1 MTFVSETKVIPIF
14 PLDLVLFPNQDLPLR
29 IFEPR
34 YKQMIDDCMLGEK
47 EFGVCLGHNSATLSN
62 WQAPYDIGTLAKIVD
77 CKDVDSTSGHLFINV
92 RGRRKFR
99 IIRLISPS
107 LKKTDDYDPFTVEGA
122 KTIEQLHHS
131 DGVEKKMYI
140 QAEIEMISE
149 IDESISLNDWE
160 NLVDLW
166 KIKIKKT
173 NGNTDL
179 TSHQLDH
186 VLEQYYLKTET
197 PTMEYIYSL
206 CALASQTPLDL
217 QPILEC
223 TNLEQLLERTTK
235 LLESD
240 ISQE

>member
-1 MTFVSETKVIPIF
+1 VSETKVIPIF

-34 YKQMIDDCMLGEK
+34 YKQMVDDCMLGGK
-47 EFGVCLGHNSATLSN
+47 EFGICLGHDSTTLSN
-62 WQAPYDIGTLAKIVD
+62 WQAPYNIGTIAKIVD
-77 CKDVDSTSGHLFINV
+77 CKDVDSTSGHLFLNV

-99 IIRLISPS
+99 IIHLIPPS
-107 LKKTDDYDPFTVEGA
+107 LKKTEDYDPFTVDGTKA
-122 KTIEQLHHS
+122 IELLHHS

-149 IDESISLNDWE
+149 IDESISLVDWE

-166 KIKIKKT
+166 KNKIKKST
-173 NGNTDL
+173 GNSDL

-197 PTMEYIYSL
+197 PTMEYVHSL
-206 CALASQTPLDL
+206 CALASETPLDL

-223 TNLEQLLERTTK
+223 TNMDQLLESSVK

-240 ISQE
+240 INNE

>member
-1 MTFVSETKVIPIF
+1 MSETKIIPIF

-34 YKQMIDDCMLGEK
+34 YKQMIDDCMLREK
-47 EFGVCLGHNSATLSN
+47 EFGICLGHDSATLSN
-62 WQAPYDIGTLAKIVD
+62 WQAPYNIGTLAKIVD
-77 CKDVDSTSGHLFINV
+77 CKDVDSTSGHLFVNV

-99 IIRLISPS
+99 ITRLISPS
-107 LKKTDDYDPFTVEGA
+107 LKKTNDYDPFTVEGA
-122 KTIEQLHHS
+122 KTIEQLHHN

-166 KIKIKKT
+166 KNKIKKT
-173 NGNTDL
+173 NANSDL

-197 PTMEYIYSL
+197 PTMEYIHSL

-217 QPILEC
+217 QPILESA
-223 TNLEQLLERTTK
+223 NLEQLIQRTTT

-240 ISQE
+240 INHE

>member
-1 MTFVSETKVIPIF
+1 MNETKVIPIF

-34 YKQMIDDCMLGEK
+34 YKQMVDDCMLGEK
-47 EFGVCLGHNSATLSN
+47 EFGICLGHDSATLSN
-62 WQAPYDIGTLAKIVD
+62 WQAPYDIGTIAKIVD
-77 CKDVDSTSGHLFINV
+77 CKDVDSTSGHLFLNV

-99 IIRLISPS
+99 IIHLIPPS
-107 LKKTDDYDPFTVEGA
+107 LKKTEDYDPFTVDGT

-149 IDESISLNDWE
+149 IDESISLVDWE

-166 KIKIKKT
+166 KNKIKKST
-173 NGNTDL
+173 GNSDL

-197 PTMEYIYSL
+197 PTMEYVHSL
-206 CALASQTPLDL
+206 CALASETPLDL

-223 TNLEQLLERTTK
+223 TNMDQLLESSVK

-240 ISQE
+240 INNE

>member
-1 MTFVSETKVIPIF
+1 MNETKVIPIF

-34 YKQMIDDCMLGEK
+34 YKQMVDDCMLGGK
-47 EFGVCLGHNSATLSN
+47 EFGICLGHDGATLSN
-62 WQAPYDIGTLAKIVD
+62 WQAPYDIGTIAKIVD
-77 CKDVDSTSGHLFINV
+77 CKDVDSTSGHLFLNV

-99 IIRLISPS
+99 IIHLIPPS
-107 LKKTDDYDPFTVEGA
+107 LKKTEDYDPFTVDGT
-122 KTIEQLHHS
+122 KVIEQLHHS

-149 IDESISLNDWE
+149 IDESISLIDWE

-166 KIKIKKT
+166 KNKIKKST
-173 NGNTDL
+173 GNSDL

-197 PTMEYIYSL
+197 PTMEYVHSL
-206 CALASQTPLDL
+206 CALASETPLDL

-223 TNLEQLLERTTK
+223 TDITQLLERSTK
-235 LLESD
+235 LLESH
-240 ISQE
+240 INNE

>member
-1 MTFVSETKVIPIF
+1 VNETKVIPIF

-34 YKQMIDDCMLGEK
+34 YKQMVDDCMLGGK
-47 EFGVCLGHNSATLSN
+47 EFGICLGHDSATLSN
-62 WQAPYDIGTLAKIVD
+62 WQAPYDIGTIAKIVE
-77 CKDVDSTSGHLFINV
+77 CKDVDSTSGHLFLNV

-99 IIRLISPS
+99 IIHLIPPS
-107 LKKTDDYDPFTVEGA
+107 LKKTEDYDPFTLDGTKV
-122 KTIEQLHHS
+122 IEQLHHS

-149 IDESISLNDWE
+149 IDESISLVDWE

-166 KIKIKKT
+166 KNKIKKSA
-173 NGNTDL
+173 GNSDL

-197 PTMEYIYSL
+197 PTMEYVHSL
-206 CALASQTPLDL
+206 CALASETPLDL

-223 TNLEQLLERTTK
+223 TNMDQLLERSVK

-240 ISQE
+240 INSE

>member
-1 MTFVSETKVIPIF
+1 
-14 PLDLVLFPNQDLPLR
+14 
-29 IFEPR
+29 
-34 YKQMIDDCMLGEK
+34 MIDDCMLGEK
-47 EFGVCLGHNSATLSN
+47 EFGVCLGHDSATLSN

-77 CKDVDSTSGHLFINV
+77 CKDVDSTSGHLFVNV

-107 LKKTDDYDPFTVEGA
+107 LKKTDDYDPFTMEGA
-122 KTIEQLHHS
+122 KTVEKLHQHQ
-131 DGVEKKMYI
+131 GVEKKMYI
-140 QAEIEMISE
+140 QAEIEMVSE

-160 NLVDLW
+160 NLVNLW
-166 KIKIKKT
+166 KNKIKKT
-173 NGNTDL
+173 NENLDL

-197 PTMEYIYSL
+197 PTMEYVHSL

-223 TNLEQLLERTTK
+223 TNLEQLLKRTTK

-240 ISQE
+240 INYE

>member
-1 MTFVSETKVIPIF
+1 VSEAKIIPIF

-34 YKQMIDDCMLGEK
+34 YKQMIDDCMLREK
-47 EFGVCLGHNSATLSN
+47 EFGICLGHDSETLSN
-62 WQAPYDIGTLAKIVD
+62 WQAPYNIGTLAKIID
-77 CKDVDSTSGHLFINV
+77 CKDVDSTSGHLFVNV

-107 LKKTDDYDPFTVEGA
+107 LKKIDDYDPFTVQGT
-122 KTIEQLHHS
+122 KTIEQLHHN
-131 DGVEKKMYI
+131 DGIEKKMYI

-149 IDESISLNDWE
+149 IDESISLSDWE

-166 KIKIKKT
+166 KNKIKKT
-173 NGNTDL
+173 NSNSDL

-197 PTMEYIYSL
+197 PTMEYVHSL
-206 CALASQTPLDL
+206 CALSSQTPLDL

-223 TNLEQLLERTTK
+223 TNLEQLLQRTTK

-240 ISQE
+240 INHE

>member
-1 MTFVSETKVIPIF
+1 MSETKIIPIF

-34 YKQMIDDCMLGEK
+34 YKQMIDDCMIGNK
-47 EFGVCLGHNSATLSN
+47 EFGVCLGHDSATLSH
-62 WQAPYDIGTLAKIVD
+62 WQAPYNIGTLAKIID
-77 CKDVDSTSGHLFINV
+77 CKDVDSTSGHLFVNV

-107 LKKTDDYDPFTVEGA
+107 LKKNDDYDPFTVDGT
-122 KTIEQLHHS
+122 KNIEQLHHD
-131 DGVEKKMYI
+131 DGIEKKMYI

-149 IDESISLNDWE
+149 IDESIPLNDWE

-166 KIKIKKT
+166 KNKIKKT
-173 NGNTDL
+173 NANSNL

-197 PTMEYIYSL
+197 PTMEYVHSL
-206 CALASQTPLDL
+206 CALASQSPLDL

-223 TNLEQLLERTTK
+223 TNLEQLLQRTTK

-240 ISQE
+240 IKHE

>member
-1 MTFVSETKVIPIF
+1 MSETKIIPIF

-34 YKQMIDDCMLGEK
+34 YKQMIDDCMIGQK
-47 EFGVCLGHNSATLSN
+47 EFGVCLGHDSATLSN
-62 WQAPYDIGTLAKIVD
+62 WQAPYDIGTIAKIVD
-77 CKDVDSTSGHLFINV
+77 CKDVDSTSGHLFLNV

-99 IIRLISPS
+99 IIHLIPPS
-107 LKKTDDYDPFTVEGA
+107 LKKTEDYDPFTLDGTKV
-122 KTIEQLHHS
+122 IEQLHHS

-149 IDESISLNDWE
+149 IDESISLVDWE

-166 KIKIKKT
+166 KNKIKKST
-173 NGNTDL
+173 GNSDL

-197 PTMEYIYSL
+197 PTMEYVHSL
-206 CALASQTPLDL
+206 CALASETPLDL

-223 TNLEQLLERTTK
+223 TNMDQLLERSVK

-240 ISQE
+240 INSE

>member
-1 MTFVSETKVIPIF
+1 VSETKVIPIF

-34 YKQMIDDCMLGEK
+34 YKQMIDDCMLGGK
-47 EFGVCLGHNSATLSN
+47 EFGVCLGHDSATLSN
-62 WQAPYDIGTLAKIVD
+62 WQAPYDIGTVAKIVN
-77 CKDVDSTSGHLFINV
+77 CKDVDSTSGHLFVNV

-99 IIRLISPS
+99 IISLISPS
-107 LKKTDDYDPFTVEGA
+107 LKKIENYDPFTVDGA
-122 KTIEQLHHS
+122 KIIEQLHHD

-140 QAEIEMISE
+140 QAEIELISE

-160 NLVDLW
+160 NLVNLW
-166 KIKIKKT
+166 KNKIKQT
-173 NGNTDL
+173 NGNLDL

-197 PTMEYIYSL
+197 PTMEYVHSL

-223 TNLEQLLERTTK
+223 TDMEQLLERSTK
-235 LLESD
+235 LLQSH
-240 ISQE
+240 INIK

>member
-1 MTFVSETKVIPIF
+1 VNETKVIPIF

-34 YKQMIDDCMLGEK
+34 YKQMVDDCMLGGK
-47 EFGVCLGHNSATLSN
+47 EFGICLGHDSATLSN
-62 WQAPYDIGTLAKIVD
+62 WQAPYDIGTIAKIVE
-77 CKDVDSTSGHLFINV
+77 CKDVDSTSGHLFLNV

-99 IIRLISPS
+99 IIHLIPPS
-107 LKKTDDYDPFTVEGA
+107 LKKTEDYDPFTLDGTKV
-122 KTIEQLHHS
+122 IEQLHHS

-149 IDESISLNDWE
+149 IDESISLVDWE

-166 KIKIKKT
+166 KNKIKKST
-173 NGNTDL
+173 GNSDL

-197 PTMEYIYSL
+197 PTMEYVHSL
-206 CALASQTPLDL
+206 CALASDTPLDL

-223 TNLEQLLERTTK
+223 TNMDQLLERSVK

-240 ISQE
+240 IKHE

>member
-1 MTFVSETKVIPIF
+1 MNETKVIPIF

-34 YKQMIDDCMLGEK
+34 YKQMVDDCMLGGK
-47 EFGVCLGHNSATLSN
+47 EFGICLGHDSATLSN
-62 WQAPYDIGTLAKIVD
+62 WQAPYDIGTIAKIVE
-77 CKDVDSTSGHLFINV
+77 CKDVDSTSGHLFLNV

-99 IIRLISPS
+99 IIHLIPPS
-107 LKKTDDYDPFTVEGA
+107 LKKTEDYDPFTLDGTKV
-122 KTIEQLHHS
+122 IEQLHHS

-149 IDESISLNDWE
+149 IDESISLVDWE
-160 NLVDLW
+160 NLVALW
-166 KIKIKKT
+166 KNKIKKSA
-173 NGNTDL
+173 GNSDL

-197 PTMEYIYSL
+197 PTMEYVHSL
-206 CALASQTPLDL
+206 CALASETPLDL

-223 TNLEQLLERTTK
+223 TNMDQLLERSVK

-240 ISQE
+240 INSE

>member
-1 MTFVSETKVIPIF
+1 MSETLIIPIF

-34 YKQMIDDCMLGEK
+34 YKQMVDDCMLGGK
-47 EFGVCLGHNSATLSN
+47 EFGICLGHNSATLSN
-62 WQAPYDIGTLAKIVD
+62 WQAPYGIGTIAKIID
-77 CKDVDSTSGHLFINV
+77 CNDVDSTSGHLFLNV

-99 IIRLISPS
+99 IINLISPS
-107 LKKTDDYDPFTVEGA
+107 LKKIENYDPFTVDGT
-122 KTIEQLHHS
+122 KIIEDLHHA
-131 DGVEKKMYI
+131 DGIEKKMYI

-149 IDESISLNDWE
+149 IDESISLSDWE
-160 NLVDLW
+160 NLVNKW

-173 NGNTDL
+173 SGTPEL

-197 PTMEYIYSL
+197 PTMEYIHSL
-206 CALASQTPLDL
+206 CALASETPLDL
-217 QPILEC
+217 QPLLEC
-223 TNLEQLLERTTK
+223 TNIEQLLEKSTK

-240 ISQE
+240 INSE

>member
-1 MTFVSETKVIPIF
+1 MSETKIIPIF

-34 YKQMIDDCMLGEK
+34 YKQMIDDCMLAEK
-47 EFGVCLGHNSATLSN
+47 EFGVCLGHDSATLSN

-77 CKDVDSTSGHLFINV
+77 CKDVDSTSGHLFLNV

-107 LKKTDDYDPFTVEGA
+107 LKKTDDYDPFTMEGA
-122 KTIEQLHHS
+122 KTIEQLHYD

-140 QAEIEMISE
+140 QAEIEMVSE
-149 IDESISLNDWE
+149 IDESISLHDWE

-166 KIKIKKT
+166 KDKIKKT
-173 NGNTDL
+173 NGNLDL

-197 PTMEYIYSL
+197 PTMEYIHSL

-223 TNLEQLLERTTK
+223 TNLEQLLQRTTK

-240 ISQE
+240 INHE

>member
-1 MTFVSETKVIPIF
+1 MSETKVIPIF

-34 YKQMIDDCMLGEK
+34 YKQMVDDCMLGGK
-47 EFGVCLGHNSATLSN
+47 EFGICLGHDSATLSN
-62 WQAPYDIGTLAKIVD
+62 WQAPYDIGTIAKIVD
-77 CKDVDSTSGHLFINV
+77 CKDVDSTSGHLFLNV

-99 IIRLISPS
+99 IIHLIPPS
-107 LKKTDDYDPFTVEGA
+107 LKKTEDYDPFTVDGTKA
-122 KTIEQLHHS
+122 IEQLHHS

-149 IDESISLNDWE
+149 IDESISLVDWE

-166 KIKIKKT
+166 KNKIKKST
-173 NGNTDL
+173 GNSDL

-197 PTMEYIYSL
+197 PTMEYVYSL
-206 CALASQTPLDL
+206 CALASKTPLDL

-223 TNLEQLLERTTK
+223 TNMDQLLESSVK

-240 ISQE
+240 INNE

>member
-1 MTFVSETKVIPIF
+1 MNETKVIPIF
-14 PLDLVLFPNQDLPLR
+14 PLDLVLFPNQELPLR

-34 YKQMIDDCMLGEK
+34 YKQMVDDCMLGGK
-47 EFGVCLGHNSATLSN
+47 EFGICLGHDSATLSN
-62 WQAPYDIGTLAKIVD
+62 WQAPYDIGTIAKIID
-77 CKDVDSTSGHLFINV
+77 CKDVDSTSGHLFLNI

-99 IIRLISPS
+99 ITHLIPPS
-107 LKKTDDYDPFTVEGA
+107 LKKTEDYDPFTVAGT

-149 IDESISLNDWE
+149 IDESISLVDWE

-166 KIKIKKT
+166 KNKIKKT
-173 NGNTDL
+173 NGNLDL

-197 PTMEYIYSL
+197 PTMEYVHSL

-223 TNLEQLLERTTK
+223 TNLEQLLQRTAK

-240 ISQE
+240 INHE

>member
-1 MTFVSETKVIPIF
+1 
-14 PLDLVLFPNQDLPLR
+14 
-29 IFEPR
+29 
-34 YKQMIDDCMLGEK
+34 MIDDCMLGDK
-47 EFGVCLGHNSATLSN
+47 EFGVCLGHDSTTLSN
-62 WQAPYDIGTLAKIVD
+62 WQAPYNIGTLAKIVD
-77 CKDVDSTSGHLFINV
+77 CKDVDSTSGHLFVNV

-122 KTIEQLHHS
+122 KTIEQLHHN
-131 DGVEKKMYI
+131 DGIEKKMYI
-140 QAEIEMISE
+140 QAETEMISE
-149 IDESISLNDWE
+149 IDEPISLTDWE

-166 KIKIKKT
+166 KNKIKKI
-173 NGNTDL
+173 NGNPDL

-197 PTMEYIYSL
+197 PTMEYVNSL

-217 QPILEC
+217 QQILEC
-223 TNLEQLLERTTK
+223 TNLEQLLQKTTK

-240 ISQE
+240 INHE

>member
-1 MTFVSETKVIPIF
+1 MSETKIIPIF

-34 YKQMIDDCMLGEK
+34 YKQMIDDCMVGGK
-47 EFGVCLGHNSATLSN
+47 EFGICLGHESATVSN
-62 WQAPYDIGTLAKIVD
+62 WQAPYDIGTIAKIVE
-77 CKDVDSTSGHLFINV
+77 CKDVDSTSGHLFLNV

-99 IIRLISPS
+99 IIRLIPPS
-107 LKKTDDYDPFTVEGA
+107 LKKTENYDPFTIHGTRTV
-122 KTIEQLHHS
+122 EQLHHD

-140 QAEIEMISE
+140 QAEIEIISD
-149 IDESISLNDWE
+149 IDESVSLVDWE
-160 NLVDLW
+160 NLVDKW
-166 KIKIKKT
+166 KIKIKK
-173 NGNTDL
+173 NAGNPEL

-197 PTMEYIYSL
+197 PTMEYVHSL

-223 TNLEQLLERTTK
+223 TNMEQLLDRSIK

-240 ISQE
+240 INSE

>member
-1 MTFVSETKVIPIF
+1 MSENKIIPIF

-34 YKQMIDDCMLGEK
+34 YKQMVDDCMLDGK
-47 EFGVCLGHNSATLSN
+47 EFGICLGHDSVTLSN
-62 WQAPYDIGTLAKIVD
+62 WQAPCDIGTVAKIID
-77 CKDVDSTSGHLFINV
+77 CKDVDSTSGHLFLNI

-99 IIRLISPS
+99 IIHLIPPS
-107 LKKTDDYDPFTVEGA
+107 LKKTEDYDPFTVDGTKA
-122 KTIEQLHHS
+122 IERLHHS

-149 IDESISLNDWE
+149 IDESISLVDWE

-166 KIKIKKT
+166 KNKIKKST
-173 NGNTDL
+173 GNSDL

-197 PTMEYIYSL
+197 PTMEYVHSL
-206 CALASQTPLDL
+206 CALASETPLDL

-223 TNLEQLLERTTK
+223 TNMDQLLERSTK
-235 LLESD
+235 LLEYD
-240 ISQE
+240 INHE

>member
-1 MTFVSETKVIPIF
+1 MNETKVIPIF

-34 YKQMIDDCMLGEK
+34 YKQMVDDCMLGGK
-47 EFGVCLGHNSATLSN
+47 EFGICLGHDSATLSN
-62 WQAPYDIGTLAKIVD
+62 WQAPYDIGTIAKIVD
-77 CKDVDSTSGHLFINV
+77 CKDVDSTSGHLFLNV

-99 IIRLISPS
+99 IIHLIPPS
-107 LKKTDDYDPFTVEGA
+107 LKKTEDYDPFTLDGTKV
-122 KTIEQLHHS
+122 IEQLHHS

-149 IDESISLNDWE
+149 IDESISFVDWE

-166 KIKIKKT
+166 KNKIKKST
-173 NGNTDL
+173 GNSDL

-197 PTMEYIYSL
+197 PTMEYVHSL
-206 CALASQTPLDL
+206 CALASETPLDL

-223 TNLEQLLERTTK
+223 TNMDQLLERSVK

-240 ISQE
+240 INSE

>member
-1 MTFVSETKVIPIF
+1 MTFVSETKIIPIF